1 MTLDIDHLLTEL
13 TLEEKASLT
22 SGSSFWYTAPVE
34 RLGIPKIMVSD
45 GPHGLRAQPGEGD
58 HLGLGGSLP
67 ATCFP
72 TASAVASTWN
82 PDLLRRIGQALAQEA
97 RACNLSVILGPGV
110 NMKRSPL
117 CGRNFE
123 YFSEDPYLAGELAV
137 GIVNGIQSREV
148 GTSVKHYAANNQ
160 ETDRLRVD
168 AQVDER
174 TLREIYLP
182 AFERVVRTEQPWTV
196 MCSYNKVNGQSAS
209 ENIWLLDTVL
219 RGEFGFEGLVVSD
232 WGAVYHRVPALLAGT
247 DLEMPPAVGRSPEA
261 VVAAVQSGEV
271 PTEVLDARVREVLE
285 LVAKGMPVL
294 DLDESFDAD
303 AHHTL
308 AREAAAE
315 SVVLL
320 KNDGVLPLPADAK
333 IGVVGEFARKP
344 RFQGAG
350 SSQVNPTHVD
360 ALLDEL
366 SAVYGEVA
374 FAAGY
379 SLGETGD
386 DAALLADAER
396 VAASAQTVVMVIGL
410 PGADESEGFDRTHM
424 NLPANQLA
432 ALVAVAAANPNVVVV
447 LVNGST
453 VVLGEVTPHAK
464 ALVEAW
470 LGGQAAGGA
479 IADVLTGRV
488 NPSGRLAETIP
499 HRLEDNS
506 SHLNFPGD
514 SQVVR
519 YGEGLFIGYRG
530 YDQAHRDV
538 AFPFGFGLSY
548 TTFTMSDLKVAT
560 RGSVSDGTLAATV
573 TVTVTNTGTVP
584 GAEVVQV
591 YVADVESSVARPV
604 RELKGFA
611 KVFLE
616 SDASQSVSIEL
627 DQRAFSFWSTK
638 LRRWVVEAGDF
649 EIGVG
654 PSSRHLPL
662 SETVSIE
669 APRLAEPLSRDS
681 TLQEWM
687 ADPSGRRLI
696 EREVA
701 GGQPAAVLEDELIHV
716 IGTMPMST
724 LANFGGMS
732 LDHDALDRVANAWRQ
747 EAETPQS
754 RSESLKP

>member
-1 MTLDIDHLLTEL
+1 MSLDIDRLLNEL

-22 SGSSFWYTAPVE
+22 SGSAHWYTTPVE
-34 RLGIPKIMVSD
+34 RLGVPKIMVSD

-58 HLGLGGSLP
+58 HIGLGGSLP

-72 TASAVASTWN
+72 TASAVASAWD
-82 PDLLRRIGQALAQEA
+82 PELLHRIGQALAQEA
-97 RACNLSVILGPGV
+97 KACNLSVILGPGV

-123 YFSEDPYLAGELAV
+123 YFSEDPFLAGELAV
-137 GIVNGIQSREV
+137 GIVDGIQSCGV

-168 AQVDER
+168 AQIDER

-182 AFERVVRTEQPWTV
+182 AFERVVQAEQPWTV

-209 ENIWLLDTVL
+209 ENTWLLTTVL
-219 RGEFGFEGLVVSD
+219 REERGLEGLVVSD
-232 WGAVYHRVPALLAGT
+232 WGAVYHRVPALLAGL
-247 DLEMPPAVGRSPEA
+247 DLEMPPALGRSPEA
-261 VVAAVQSGEV
+261 VVAAVQAGQV
-271 PTEVLDARVREVLE
+271 PTEVLDARVRTVLE

-294 DLDESFDAD
+294 ELDETFDAD
-303 AHHTL
+303 AHHAL

-315 SVVLL
+315 SIVLL
-320 KNDGVLPLPADAK
+320 KNDGLLPLSTSASIAV
-333 IGVVGEFARKP
+333 IGEFARTP

-350 SSQVNPTHVD
+350 SSQVNPTRLD
-360 ALLDEL
+360 SLLDEL
-366 SAVYGEVA
+366 RAVYGDVP

-379 SLGETGD
+379 GIGSTD
-386 DAALLADAER
+386 DDDALLAEAEQ
-396 VAASAQTVVMVIGL
+396 VAGSADTVVMIIGL

-432 ALVAVAAANPNVVVV
+432 ALKAVASVNPNVVVV

-453 VVLGEVTPHAK
+453 VVLGDVTPHAK

-479 IADVLTGRV
+479 IADVLTGTV

-506 SHLNFPGD
+506 SYFNFPGD

-519 YGEGLFIGYRG
+519 YGEGIFIGYRG
-530 YDQAHRDV
+530 YDKTHQDV

-548 TTFTMSDLKVAT
+548 TTFALSDLEVAT
-560 RGSVSDGTLAATV
+560 SGSVAEGTLAATV
-573 TVTVTNTGTVP
+573 TVTVTNTGTVH

-591 YVADVESSVARPV
+591 YVQDMDSTVMRPV

-611 KVFLE
+611 KVSLAAG
-616 SDASQSVSIEL
+616 ASETVTIEL
-627 DQRAFSFWSTK
+627 DQRAFAFWSVQQG
-638 LRRWVVEAGDF
+638 RWAVEAGDF
-649 EIGVG
+649 VIAVG
-654 PSSRHLPL
+654 PNSRDLPL
-662 SETVSIE
+662 
-669 APRLAEPLSRDS
+669 
-681 TLQEWM
+681 
-687 ADPSGRRLI
+687 
-696 EREVA
+696 
-701 GGQPAAVLEDELIHV
+701 
-716 IGTMPMST
+716 
-724 LANFGGMS
+724 
-732 LDHDALDRVANAWRQ
+732 
-747 EAETPQS
+747 AETISVDAP
-754 RSESLKP
+754 

>member
-123 YFSEDPYLAGELAV
+123 YFSEDPFLAGELAV

-247 DLEMPPAVGRSPEA
+247 DLEMPPAVGRSTEA

-271 PTEVLDARVREVLE
+271 PTEVLDARVRKVLE

-379 SLGETGD
+379 GLGETGD

-432 ALVAVAAANPNVVVV
+432 ALVTVAAANPNVVVV

-548 TTFTMSDLKVAT
+548 TTFTMSDLQVAT

-701 GGQPAAVLEDELIHV
+701 GGQPAAVLEDELINV

>member
-123 YFSEDPYLAGELAV
+123 YFSEDPFLAGELAV

-209 ENIWLLDTVL
+209 ENVWLLDTVL

-247 DLEMPPAVGRSPEA
+247 DLEMPPAVGRSTEA

-379 SLGETGD
+379 GLGETGD

-432 ALVAVAAANPNVVVV
+432 ALVTVAAANPNVVVV

-548 TTFTMSDLKVAT
+548 TTFTMSDLQVAT

-616 SDASQSVSIEL
+616 SDASQSVSIVL

-701 GGQPAAVLEDELIHV
+701 GGQPAAVLEDELINV

-747 EAETPQS
+747 EAETSQS